1 MTIPL
6 TPGEKTSLK
15 IQRSSAFWKEPKELL
30 LTLFACSLA
39 SLTQGWDQAANGNL
53 GWPSDFGLNVDIN
66 HPNRR
71 DTWIFGGINSIMWF
85 SAAILGSYLSDPIS
99 EHIGRR
105 GALFVAA
112 ICSFSSVIAASQT
125 QSWQGL
131 MGCRIILGLGIGG
144 KASVVPILE
153 SEVTPSSKRGRLL
166 VGWQVFVAAG
176 LLCGY
181 TASYI
186 LRDNWR
192 HQVLSGAVP
201 AFALLVFTWASCE
214 SPRWLIIQGKYD
226 KAFTTL
232 VRLRKE
238 RVLAAKELCS
248 IYYQIQAERWL
259 FSGKR
264 NVDEEEESE
273 EANPFMP
280 ELERTSYFR
289 RLINH
294 YTFPRIRR
302 AAIAAMVVMLSQQ
315 LSGINII
322 ALLATT
328 FFTTGDLRISTP
340 SEAQIDSYKL
350 AIGFGA
356 ANTIFSI
363 IAYFLVENKE
373 EQGTETEIGT
383 DPGDDRSEA
392 DNLSQEGLP
401 EIDGGQIN
409 LSNGNDRR
417 PSSLTVTP
425 HRLSAIDAHVRFE
438 QDDNSSSEVADAK
451 SIKPISQHL
460 EYPKS
465 PSEMSS
471 IASDPDNNDS
481 QSEND
486 TLYEF
491 ESSSRQ
497 LRGRRFLLLVSL
509 AGGMFTLLITS
520 LCFNIHQSSP
530 ARLPLIALFIYVFTL
545 FYSVGA
551 GAIPFLYCAEVC
563 TLLLVTHPHA
573 PSGLHNLRFPYIT
586 HLSGPHTLSTSLHT
600 STQRLTLFRTR
611 YSPTKVAKSACRGPP
626 SGTSPAPASS
636 PSSSPSASTG
646 ATASSSASSPASTPW
661 PSSSSGSSS
670 PPRTRPPRWRTCP
683 TSSAASCASTPRRR
697 RSASCLGVR
706 SAALERSG

>member
-1 MTIPL
+1 MGHLLDVGKEVTIPL
-6 TPGEKTSLK
+6 TPGEKNSLE

-39 SLTQGWDQAANGNL
+39 SLTQGWDQAATGNL
-53 GWPSDFGLNVDIN
+53 GWPSDFGLSVDVN
-66 HPNRR
+66 HPNGR

-112 ICSFSSVIAASQT
+112 LCSFSSVIAASQT

-176 LLCGY
+176 LFCGY

-192 HQVLSGAVP
+192 HQVLSGAIP

-264 NVDEEEESE
+264 DVDEEEESE
-273 EANPFMP
+273 DANPFMP
-280 ELERTSYFR
+280 ELVRTSYFR

-302 AAIAAMVVMLSQQ
+302 AAIATMIVMLSQQ

-328 FFTTGDLRISTP
+328 FFSTGELRISTP
-340 SEAQIDSYKL
+340 SESQIDSYKL

-356 ANTIFSI
+356 ANTIFST

-383 DPGDDRSEA
+383 NPGDDRSEVGS
-392 DNLSQEGLP
+392 LSQEGLP

-409 LSNGNDRR
+409 LSNGKDRL
-417 PSSLTVTP
+417 PASLTVTP
-425 HRLSAIDAHVRFE
+425 HRLSAIDARVRFE
-438 QDDNSSSEVADAK
+438 QDDKSSSEVADAK
-451 SIKPISQHL
+451 SIKPTSQHL
-460 EYPKS
+460 EYS
-465 PSEMSS
+465 NTPSETSS
-471 IASDPDNNDS
+471 IASVPDNHDI

-563 TLLLVTHPHA
+563 PLLLLPHPHA
-573 PSGLHNLRFPYIT
+573 LSGLHHLLIPYIA
-586 HLSGPHTLSTSLHT
+586 HLSGPPHPVLFLSIQAHN
-600 STQRLTLFRTR
+600 
-611 YSPTKVAKSACRGPP
+611 G
-626 SGTSPAPASS
+626 
-636 PSSSPSASTG
+636 
-646 ATASSSASSPASTPW
+646 
-661 PSSSSGSSS
+661 
-670 PPRTRPPRWRTCP
+670 
-683 TSSAASCASTPRRR
+683 
-697 RSASCLGVR
+697 
-706 SAALERSG
+706 

>member
-1 MTIPL
+1 MGHLLDVGKEVAIPL
-6 TPGEKTSLK
+6 TPAEINSLE

-30 LTLFACSLA
+30 LTLSACSLA
-39 SLTQGWDQAANGNL
+39 SLTQGWDQAATGNL
-53 GWPSDFGLNVDIN
+53 GWPADFGLKLDIH
-66 HPNRR
+66 HPAGR
-71 DTWIFGGINSIMWF
+71 DMWIFGGIQSIMWF

-112 ICSFSSVIAASQT
+112 ICSFSSVVAASQT
-125 QSWQGL
+125 QSWQAL
-131 MGCRIILGLGIGG
+131 MVCRIILGLGVGG

-153 SEVTPSSKRGRLL
+153 SEITPSSKRGRLL
-166 VGWQVFVAAG
+166 VGWQVFVALG
-176 LLCGY
+176 LFSGY

-192 HQVLSGAVP
+192 HQVLSGAIP

-214 SPRWLIIQGKYD
+214 SPRWLIIQGKYG

-259 FSGKR
+259 FSGKH
-264 NVDEEEESE
+264 NVDAESDDP
-273 EANPFMP
+273 NPFKP
-280 ELERTSYFR
+280 ELGRTSYLR
-289 RLINH
+289 RLVNH

-328 FFTTGDLRISTP
+328 FFSTGGLRISSP
-340 SEAQIDSYKL
+340 IEAQIDSYKL

-356 ANTIFSI
+356 ANSVFSM

-373 EQGTETEIGT
+373 EQRIATEIGT
-383 DPGDDRSEA
+383 DPGDGRSEA
-392 DNLSQEGLP
+392 DNLSRQSLP
-401 EIDGGQIN
+401 ETHGSRQH
-409 LSNGNDRR
+409 LPNDNEKIA
-417 PSSLTVTP
+417 PSETVKP
-425 HRLSAIDAHVRFE
+425 KRLSAIDVHVRFE
-438 QDDNSSSEVADAK
+438 QNHISSKDEDTLSVHPASQYLERSNDASE
-451 SIKPISQHL
+451 IG
-460 EYPKS
+460 
-465 PSEMSS
+465 S
-471 IASDPDNNDS
+471 IASSPDNSGS

-491 ESSSRQ
+491 EASSTQ

-520 LCFNIHQSSP
+520 LCFNIHASSA
-530 ARLPLIALFIYVFTL
+530 ARLPLIALFTYVFTL

-563 TLLLVTHPHA
+563 TPLLLIKYYTLWLSPIMSLA
-573 PSGLHNLRFPYIT
+573 PYIT
-586 HLSGPHTLSTSLHT
+586 LPSPHLLPI
-600 STQRLTLFRTR
+600 
-611 YSPTKVAKSACRGPP
+611 PVALAYNN
-626 SGTSPAPASS
+626 
-636 PSSSPSASTG
+636 
-646 ATASSSASSPASTPW
+646 
-661 PSSSSGSSS
+661 
-670 PPRTRPPRWRTCP
+670 
-683 TSSAASCASTPRRR
+683 
-697 RSASCLGVR
+697 
-706 SAALERSG
+706 

>member
-1 MTIPL
+1 MGHLLDLGREVVIPL
-6 TPGEKTSLK
+6 TPGEKDSLE
-15 IQRSSAFWKEPKELL
+15 IQRSSAFWKEPKDLL

-39 SLTQGWDQAANGNL
+39 GLTQGWDQAANGNL
-53 GWPSDFGLNVDIN
+53 GWPTEFGLHLDI
-66 HPNRR
+66 PNPASR
-71 DTWIFGGINSIMWF
+71 DVWIFGGIQSIMWF
-85 SAAILGSYLSDPIS
+85 SAAVLGSYLSDPIS
-99 EHIGRR
+99 EYIGRR
-105 GALFVAA
+105 GALFVAS

-166 VGWQVFVAAG
+166 VGWQVFVALG
-176 LLCGY
+176 LFCGY

-192 HQVLSGAVP
+192 HQVLSGAIP

-214 SPRWLIIQGKYD
+214 SPRWLIIQGKYG
-226 KAFTTL
+226 KAFATL

-259 FSGKR
+259 FSGKP
-264 NVDEEEESE
+264 NVDEESESE
-273 EANPFMP
+273 DLNPFEP
-280 ELERTSYFR
+280 ELGRTSYLR
-289 RLINH
+289 RLVNH

-328 FFTTGDLRISTP
+328 FFSTGDLRVSSPIQ
-340 SEAQIDSYKL
+340 AQNDSYKL

-356 ANTIFSI
+356 ANFLFST

-373 EQGTETEIGT
+373 EEPAVT
-383 DPGDDRSEA
+383 DISADRG
-392 DNLSQEGLP
+392 DNLSQVSLP
-401 EIDGGQIN
+401 EIHGSQEYLPNANEKTPPPD
-409 LSNGNDRR
+409 
-417 PSSLTVTP
+417 TVTSE
-425 HRLSAIDAHVRFE
+425 RLSATEAHARFE
-438 QDDNSSSEVADAK
+438 QDHISSEDADTK
-451 SIKPISQHL
+451 SVQATSQHL
-460 EYPKS
+460 EFPKA
-465 PSEMSS
+465 PSETAS
-471 IASDPDNNDS
+471 IASIPDNNDS

-491 ESSSRQ
+491 DTSSTQ

-509 AGGMFTLLITS
+509 AGGMVTLLITS
-520 LCFNIHQSSP
+520 LCFNIHRSST
-530 ARLPLIALFIYVFTL
+530 ARLPLIAFFIYLFTL

-563 TLLLVTHPHA
+563 TPTLPFLPFTTCSLCSTSFFLP
-573 PSGLHNLRFPYIT
+573 P
-586 HLSGPHTLSTSLHT
+586 TLSFQFSH
-600 STQRLTLFRTR
+600 
-611 YSPTKVAKSACRGPP
+611 PP
-626 SGTSPAPASS
+626 
-636 PSSSPSASTG
+636 
-646 ATASSSASSPASTPW
+646 
-661 PSSSSGSSS
+661 
-670 PPRTRPPRWRTCP
+670 
-683 TSSAASCASTPRRR
+683 
-697 RSASCLGVR
+697 VR
-706 SAALERSG
+706 SCTYP

>member
-1 MTIPL
+1 MGHLLDVGRETTIHL
-6 TPGEKTSLK
+6 TPAEKHSLE

-39 SLTQGWDQAANGNL
+39 SLTQGWDQAATGNL
-53 GWPSDFGLNVDIN
+53 GWPAEFGLNVDIN
-66 HPNRR
+66 HPAGK
-71 DTWIFGGINSIMWF
+71 DVWIFGGIQSIMWF
-85 SAAILGSYLSDPIS
+85 SAAVLGSYLSDPIS

-112 ICSFSSVIAASQT
+112 ICSFSSVVAASQT

-131 MGCRIILGLGIGG
+131 MGCRVILGLGVGG

-166 VGWQVFVAAG
+166 VGWQVFVALG
-176 LLCGY
+176 LFCGY

-186 LRDNWR
+186 LRHNWR
-192 HQVLSGAVP
+192 HQVLSGAIP
-201 AFALLVFTWASCE
+201 AFALLVITWASCE

-259 FSGKR
+259 FSGQG
-264 NVDEEEESE
+264 NVDEESE
-273 EANPFMP
+273 DLNPFEP
-280 ELERTSYFR
+280 EMGRTSYLR
-289 RLINH
+289 RLVNH

-328 FFTTGDLRISTP
+328 FFSTGSLRRSSTI
-340 SEAQIDSYKL
+340 EAENDSYKL

-356 ANTIFSI
+356 ANAVFST
-363 IAYFLVENKE
+363 IAYFLVENKQE
-373 EQGTETEIGT
+373 HGNMTEIST
-383 DPGDDRSEA
+383 DPGDGRSEV
-392 DNLSQEGLP
+392 DNLSRDSLP
-401 EIDGGQIN
+401 EALGSQEHLPSIDEKSPTSDTVKPERLSVPDARVRFDQDQI
-409 LSNGNDRR
+409 SSEDTDIRSIQ
-417 PSSLTVTP
+417 PSS
-425 HRLSAIDAHVRFE
+425 H
-438 QDDNSSSEVADAK
+438 
-451 SIKPISQHL
+451 HL
-460 EYPKS
+460 EFPNP
-465 PSEMSS
+465 PSETAS
-471 IASDPDNNDS
+471 IASIPNIEDS
-481 QSEND
+481 QGEND

-491 ESSSRQ
+491 ETASAQ

-520 LCFNIHQSSP
+520 LCFNIHQSSA
-530 ARLPLIALFIYVFTL
+530 ARLPLIAFFIYVFTF

-563 TLLLVTHPHA
+563 MPH
-573 PSGLHNLRFPYIT
+573 S
-586 HLSGPHTLSTSLHT
+586 LSFSTCSIGAISSSQSLH
-600 STQRLTLFRTR
+600 
-611 YSPTKVAKSACRGPP
+611 C
-626 SGTSPAPASS
+626 
-636 PSSSPSASTG
+636 SSSDLPTHCPIPYCTRAQHDGPCPS
-646 ATASSSASSPASTPW
+646 P
-661 PSSSSGSSS
+661 
-670 PPRTRPPRWRTCP
+670 
-683 TSSAASCASTPRRR
+683 
-697 RSASCLGVR
+697 
-706 SAALERSG
+706 

>member
-1 MTIPL
+1 MGHLLDVGREVAIPL
-6 TPGEKTSLK
+6 TPAEKHSLE

-39 SLTQGWDQAANGNL
+39 SLTQGWDQAATGNL
-53 GWPSDFGLNVDIN
+53 GWPTDFGLNVDIN
-66 HPNRR
+66 HPAGR
-71 DTWIFGGINSIMWF
+71 DIWIFGGIQSIMWF

-125 QSWQGL
+125 QSWQAL

-166 VGWQVFVAAG
+166 VGWQVFVATG
-176 LLCGY
+176 LFCGY

-186 LRDNWR
+186 LRDDWR
-192 HQVLSGAVP
+192 HQVLSGAIP

-214 SPRWLIIQGKYD
+214 SPRWLIIQGKYG

-264 NVDEEEESE
+264 NVDEESE
-273 EANPFMP
+273 DVNPFKP
-280 ELERTSYFR
+280 ELSRTSYLR

-302 AAIAAMVVMLSQQ
+302 AAIATMVVMLSQQ

-328 FFTTGDLRISTP
+328 FFSTGELRMSSPI
-340 SEAQIDSYKL
+340 EAQTDSYKL

-356 ANTIFSI
+356 ANSVFSM

-373 EQGTETEIGT
+373 EQRTVTEIST

-392 DNLSQEGLP
+392 DNLSRETLPAIHNSQEHLSDGNEKITLP
-401 EIDGGQIN
+401 
-409 LSNGNDRR
+409 
-417 PSSLTVTP
+417 LTVSP
-425 HRLSAIDAHVRFE
+425 KRLSAIDAHVRFE
-438 QDDNSSSEVADAK
+438 QDPISSDEDADTK
-451 SIKPISQHL
+451 SIQPTSQHV
-460 EYPKS
+460 EDPKV
-465 PSEMSS
+465 PSESCS
-471 IASDPDNNDS
+471 IAADPDNNGS

-491 ESSSRQ
+491 KNSSTQ
-497 LRGRRFLLLVSL
+497 MRGRRFLLLLSL
-509 AGGMFTLLITS
+509 AGGMVTLLITS

-551 GAIPFLYCAEVC
+551 GAIPFLYCAEVR
-563 TLLLVTHPHA
+563 TPLLLTF
-573 PSGLHNLRFPYIT
+573 PSMLYEGSIIFM
-586 HLSGPHTLSTSLHT
+586 GPHIPSYTPFFFQTRTQGLTSSPLSLPSR
-600 STQRLTLFRTR
+600 S
-611 YSPTKVAKSACRGPP
+611 SPTKAAKSACHGPP
-626 SGTSPAPASS
+626 SGTSPARASS
-636 PSSSPSASTG
+636 PSSSPSASAG
-646 ATASSSASSPASTPW
+646 ATANSRASTP
-661 PSSSSGSSS
+661 
-670 PPRTRPPRWRTCP
+670 
-683 TSSAASCASTPRRR
+683 A
-697 RSASCLGVR
+697 
-706 SAALERSG
+706 

>member
-1 MTIPL
+1 MGHLLDVGREVAIPL
-6 TPGEKTSLK
+6 TPAEKHSLE

-39 SLTQGWDQAANGNL
+39 SLTQGWDQAATGNL
-53 GWPSDFGLNVDIN
+53 GWPTDFGLNVDIN
-66 HPNRR
+66 HPAGR
-71 DTWIFGGINSIMWF
+71 DIWIFSGIQSIMWF

-125 QSWQGL
+125 QSWQAL

-166 VGWQVFVAAG
+166 VGWQVFVATG
-176 LLCGY
+176 LFCGY

-186 LRDNWR
+186 LRDDWR
-192 HQVLSGAVP
+192 HQVLSGAIP

-214 SPRWLIIQGKYD
+214 SPRWLIIQGKYG

-259 FSGKR
+259 FSGNR
-264 NVDEEEESE
+264 NVDEESE
-273 EANPFMP
+273 DLNPFTP
-280 ELERTSYFR
+280 ELSRTSYLR

-302 AAIAAMVVMLSQQ
+302 AAIATMIVMLSQQ

-328 FFTTGDLRISTP
+328 FFSTGELRTSSPI
-340 SEAQIDSYKL
+340 EAQTDSYKL

-356 ANTIFSI
+356 ANSVFSM

-373 EQGTETEIGT
+373 EQRTVTEVST
-383 DPGDDRSEA
+383 DPGDDRSEV
-392 DNLSQEGLP
+392 DNLSRENLPAIHGSQEHLSDGKEKSTLP
-401 EIDGGQIN
+401 
-409 LSNGNDRR
+409 
-417 PSSLTVTP
+417 LTVSP
-425 HRLSAIDAHVRFE
+425 KRLSAIDAHVRFE
-438 QDDNSSSEVADAK
+438 QDPISSDEDADTK
-451 SIKPISQHL
+451 SIRPTNQHV
-460 EYPKS
+460 EDPEV
-465 PSEMSS
+465 PSESCS
-471 IASDPDNNDS
+471 IAADPDNHGS

-491 ESSSRQ
+491 KKSSTQ
-497 LRGRRFLLLVSL
+497 MRGRRFLLLVSL
-509 AGGMFTLLITS
+509 AGGMVTLLITS

-551 GAIPFLYCAEVC
+551 GAIPFLYCAEVR
-563 TLLLVTHPHA
+563 TSLLLTF
-573 PSGLHNLRFPYIT
+573 PSMLY
-586 HLSGPHTLSTSLHT
+586 
-600 STQRLTLFRTR
+600 
-611 YSPTKVAKSACRGPP
+611 
-626 SGTSPAPASS
+626 
-636 PSSSPSASTG
+636 
-646 ATASSSASSPASTPW
+646 
-661 PSSSSGSSS
+661 
-670 PPRTRPPRWRTCP
+670 
-683 TSSAASCASTPRRR
+683 
-697 RSASCLGVR
+697 
-706 SAALERSG
+706 

>member
-1 MTIPL
+1 MGHLLDVGKEVTIPL
-6 TPGEKTSLK
+6 TPGEKNSLE

-53 GWPSDFGLNVDIN
+53 GWPSEFGLSVDIN
-66 HPNRR
+66 HPNGR

-176 LLCGY
+176 LFCGY

-192 HQVLSGAVP
+192 HQVLSGAIP

-264 NVDEEEESE
+264 DVDEEESE
-273 EANPFMP
+273 DANPFMP
-280 ELERTSYFR
+280 ELVRTSYFR

-328 FFTTGDLRISTP
+328 FFTTGELRVSTP
-340 SEAQIDSYKL
+340 SESQIDSYKL

-356 ANTIFSI
+356 ANTIFSM

-401 EIDGGQIN
+401 GIDGGQIDS
-409 LSNGNDRR
+409 SNGNDRLP
-417 PSSLTVTP
+417 PSRIVTP

-438 QDDNSSSEVADAK
+438 QDDKSSSEVADAK
-451 SIKPISQHL
+451 SIKPSSQHL
-460 EYPKS
+460 EYS
-465 PSEMSS
+465 NTPSETSS
-471 IASDPDNNDS
+471 IASVPDSHDS

-491 ESSSRQ
+491 ESSSKQ

-509 AGGMFTLLITS
+509 GGGMFTLLITS

-530 ARLPLIALFIYVFTL
+530 ARLPLIALFTYVFTL

-563 TLLLVTHPHA
+563 TLLLLTHPHA
-573 PSGLHNLRFPYIT
+573 LIALHHLLIPYIA
-586 HLSGPHTLSTSLHT
+586 HLSDPSHPVPFLST
-600 STQRLTLFRTR
+600 
-611 YSPTKVAKSACRGPP
+611 
-626 SGTSPAPASS
+626 PAQNS
-636 PSSSPSASTG
+636 
-646 ATASSSASSPASTPW
+646 
-661 PSSSSGSSS
+661 
-670 PPRTRPPRWRTCP
+670 
-683 TSSAASCASTPRRR
+683 
-697 RSASCLGVR
+697 
-706 SAALERSG
+706 

>member
-1 MTIPL
+1 MLDVGREVAIPL
-6 TPGEKTSLK
+6 TAAEKHSLE

-39 SLTQGWDQAANGNL
+39 SLTQGWDQAATGNL
-53 GWPSDFGLNVDIN
+53 GWPAEFGLNIDVD
-66 HPNRR
+66 HPAGR
-71 DTWIFGGINSIMWF
+71 DVWIFGGISSIMWF

-112 ICSFSSVIAASQT
+112 ICSFTSVIAASQT
-125 QSWQGL
+125 HSWQAL

-176 LLCGY
+176 LFCGY

-186 LRDNWR
+186 LRDSWR
-192 HQVLSGAVP
+192 HQVLSGAIP

-214 SPRWLIIQGKYD
+214 SPRWLIIQGRYG
-226 KAFTTL
+226 KAFATL

-259 FSGKR
+259 FSGKQ
-264 NVDEEEESE
+264 NVDEESE
-273 EANPFMP
+273 DGNPFKP
-280 ELERTSYFR
+280 ELGRTSYLR
-289 RLINH
+289 RLKNL

-328 FFTTGDLRISTP
+328 FFSTGGLRKTSP
-340 SEAQIDSYKL
+340 LEAQNDSYKL

-356 ANTIFSI
+356 ANSVFSI

-373 EQGTETEIGT
+373 EQRSETEIST
-383 DPGDDRSEA
+383 DAGDDRSEA
-392 DNLSQEGLP
+392 DNLSRKSLP
-401 EIDGGQIN
+401 VIDGSQEY
-409 LSNGNDRR
+409 LPHGNEKAA
-417 PSSLTVTP
+417 PSEILTAK
-425 HRLSAIDAHVRFE
+425 RLSVRFE
-438 QDDNSSSEVADAK
+438 EDMISSSEDADTKGVQRA
-451 SIKPISQHL
+451 SQHL
-460 EYPKS
+460 EDPNP
-465 PSEMSS
+465 PSEICS
-471 IASDPDNNDS
+471 IASVPDDND
-481 QSEND
+481 SEND
-486 TLYEF
+486 TLYDF
-491 ESSSRQ
+491 NNSSTQ
-497 LRGRRFLLLVSL
+497 WRGRRFLLLVSL

-520 LCFNIHQSSP
+520 LCFNIPESSS

-551 GAIPFLYCAEVC
+551 GAIPFLYCAEVRISP
-563 TLLLVTHPHA
+563 LLPSSRAALSPPTHPT
-573 PSGLHNLRFPYIT
+573 PF
-586 HLSGPHTLSTSLHT
+586 TSAI
-600 STQRLTLFRTR
+600 
-611 YSPTKVAKSACRGPP
+611 KD
-626 SGTSPAPASS
+626 
-636 PSSSPSASTG
+636 
-646 ATASSSASSPASTPW
+646 
-661 PSSSSGSSS
+661 
-670 PPRTRPPRWRTCP
+670 
-683 TSSAASCASTPRRR
+683 
-697 RSASCLGVR
+697 
-706 SAALERSG
+706 